1 MRASPAPE
9 VRGFSFGKSALAAGV
24 GLLACALSASGART
38 DSLSPDLLEPAERS
52 KPSFT
57 LPDTAGSPRALV
69 DIGTG
74 VVLVHFWATWC
85 EPCRVE
91 LSSLSQLVDQNPDVT
106 VMAINVAEPPVRVR
120 RFLETNPVTFSVL
133 LDENRAVTRGW
144 GVAVLPTTY
153 VLDRSLNIHRVA
165 ERDIDWLKP
174 EVVTVLK
181 DVASASSSGTDN
193 NTQQGE
199 KRHDNQ

>member
-1 MRASPAPE
+1 MRASHAPE
-9 VRGFSFGKSALAAGV
+9 VRGFSFGKSALAGGV
-24 GLLACALSASGART
+24 GLLLCALSPSGART
-38 DSLSPDLLEPAERS
+38 DSLPPDLLKPAERS

-57 LPDTAGSPRALV
+57 LPDTAGTQRALA
-69 DIGTG
+69 DIGTR

-91 LSSLSQLVDQNPDVT
+91 LSSLSQLVDRNPDVT

-120 RFLETNPVTFSVL
+120 RFLEANPVTFSVL
-133 LDENRAVTRGW
+133 LDENRAVTRTW

-153 VLDRSLNIHRVA
+153 VLDRSLTIHRVA

-174 EVVTVLK
+174 EVVTVLE
-181 DVASASSSGTDN
+181 DVGNASSSVTDN